1 MNGKKISTKMIAQMS
16 KQSMK
21 SSRMRNIFVMVTI
34 VLASALLTA
43 ILMFAAGQ
51 REQNERQLSHAQ
63 QVGYFNLSDSQ
74 VETLKADE
82 RIAYQ
87 IQVKTGTPSEIE
99 GFEIIPYY
107 TSEMSD
113 DIRIGELESGAL
125 PEKENEIAAQ
135 GAMLE
140 KMGITPSVGSQ
151 VTLEFYDG
159 NTETFTVTGIL
170 KGGETAKQFAVFFS
184 KSYAENGSQLKDF
197 PYEVYVKL
205 YGATTMHPEECKEA
219 MYLIGSDAGIERKYV
234 NPSKTFLDSLSI
246 DTQDIVIYGI
256 VGIVILLA
264 CVLVIYGVFYLSVI
278 GKIHQFGQLRTIGMT
293 KKQMKK
299 LVSKEGRRLFLY
311 ASPTGILIGAVA
323 GYFII
328 PSGFSIVNTLIIA
341 VCVFVV
347 TYLITMISVHK
358 PAKIAAAVSPM
369 EALRYTPQD
378 TMKKT
383 ANKKMC
389 RSLTPFGLGM
399 MNFSKN
405 RKKAVITMLSLG
417 LGGILFMTAATYMSS
432 FNRENYSR
440 QGNFANAEFEIGYSV
455 SAIEADDHGMSGL
468 QAEKP
473 LDETMVQEI
482 MDIDGVKGVEESKNF
497 GVRFDFPKQDEYD
510 NDDTVYSLTEEDA
523 RNLAGYIEE
532 GTADYDKLM
541 SSDYVLV
548 QGNKNVMEIYG
559 WQFQTGDVLT
569 FHYYDGSQMAEREMT
584 VLGILNEQYSFD
596 HPDLI
601 GWFVM
606 PEQAILDFV
615 SYDTLNSDLLVS
627 TEPEKEAAV
636 GEVLEDMVA
645 ERAELTMDTLAER
658 KIRDAQSV
666 STLFGTISGLAAFIM
681 MFSILSMMNTLI
693 TNIVTRKQEL
703 AMLESIGMAKGQM
716 QRMLLGESLM
726 LVLATVGVTMTIG
739 TLCGYALSKILYQMG
754 AYYMAFQFPA
764 VYALIYAL
772 VLIAVPLT
780 IIFVSMKSFS
790 KEALVERLRGAEC

>member
-1 MNGKKISTKMIAQMS
+1 
-16 KQSMK
+16 
-21 SSRMRNIFVMVTI
+21 MVTI

-51 REQNERQLSHAQ
+51 REQNARQLSHAQ

-87 IQVKTGTPSEIE
+87 IQVKTGTPSEME

-113 DIRIGELESGAL
+113 DIRIGELESGVL

-197 PYEVYVKL
+197 PYEVYAKL

-417 LGGILFMTAATYMSS
+417 LGGILFMTAATYISS

-523 RNLAGYIEE
+523 RNLDVYIEE

-541 SSDYVLV
+541 SGDYVLV

-559 WQFQTGDVLT
+559 WQFQVGDVLT

-627 TEPEKEAAV
+627 TEPEKEAAI